1 LGSLIQSSL
10 VRNPSGRQLTEVAS
24 AKARET
30 LILIFLAVTLTSTAV
45 GGAFTTRYSQ
55 FFPALQQMQLNI
67 PSFTF
72 NPTNTS
78 LNARV
83 TFMIT
88 NPSSY
93 SGLIL
98 TDFLANLTIQGPGNV
113 IIPQDLIPSYLTR
126 SSIDPGKPVTFSI
139 PFSGVRYAPYQVDQM
154 IRNGATTAQFRFN
167 FTATNFLSTF
177 LDSYTSVIVVYQC
190 TATIETGSCTQAAVL
205 LKTNPGTSPYGGG
218 T

>member
-1 LGSLIQSSL
+1 LGKA
-10 VRNPSGRQLTEVAS
+10 NPNTPSKKLGGHVTEVAS

-30 LILIFLAVTLTSTAV
+30 LILIFLAVTLTSAGV

-55 FFPALQQMQLNI
+55 FFPALQQIQLSI

-83 TFMIT
+83 DFAIT

-93 SGLIL
+93 SGFTL
-98 TDFLANLTIQGPGNV
+98 TDFLANFTIQAPGNIV
-113 IIPQDLIPSYLTR
+113 IPQGLIPSYLTR
-126 SSIDPGKPVTFSI
+126 SSIDPGKPVRFGIS
-139 PFSGVRYAPYQVDQM
+139 FSGFLSAPYQVYQI
-154 IRNGATTAQFRFN
+154 IRGGATTSQFRFN
-167 FTATNFLSTF
+167 FTATMFLSTF
-177 LDSYTSVIVVYQC
+177 LDAYTSVIVVDQC
-190 TATIETGSCTQAAVL
+190 TTTIQIGSCIEAALL
-205 LKTNPGTSPYGGG
+205 LKTNPGASPYGGG